1 MEVCHLEIK
10 YLDKI
15 MEFSIGT
22 QFSREFSFEETIIA
36 DDLKNTLN
44 KYFAEKKYDA
54 KTQKIYSSFIC
65 VSKGFEPFFMVR
77 PLKIYRTEPAIEYE
91 IKIEFEPFFKSNTE
105 ERVKILKHEF
115 LSQSKVILDD
125 KKMKTF
131 DVKEFINDLEKCLL
145 N

>member
-1 MEVCHLEIK
+1 
-10 YLDKI
+10 
-15 MEFSIGT
+15 MEFNIGT
-22 QFSREFSFEETIIA
+22 QFSREFSFEDTLIA
-36 DDLKNTLN
+36 NDLKNTLN
-44 KYFAEKKYDA
+44 KYFSEKKYDT
-54 KTQKIYSSFIC
+54 KVQKIYCSFIC

-105 ERVKILKHEF
+105 ETVKMLYHEF
-115 LSQSKVILDD
+115 LSQTKITLDD

-131 DVKEFINDLEKCLL
+131 DVNEFLIDLGKCLL